1 MELNKEKYLSLK
13 GSRKI
18 VANALLE
25 ESERFLFLDIEEI
38 AGELGTTPST
48 LSRIVRAIG
57 FESFKD
63 FRNWIAKKSGLII
76 PNGEQDIPKGN
87 GLLQDELKG
96 IEAIFSTDTIA
107 KIDQAADLIV
117 SKGNVIVAGF
127 GIDVTDVLVD
137 LLRKYFKW
145 IDIGCRVAKNSK
157 HDAIAAYHSFGEDS
171 VLFLID
177 IEKPFKEA
185 LETLRIF
192 KERGVSRIS
201 LTAMPLS
208 RIGIMSSLVIP
219 LRVERRYLIPAIAPF
234 TAVID
239 LLVMKIANLR
249 KKEAEGKMKYLERVR
264 GDKELI
270 SLNV

>member
-13 GSRKI
+13 GSRRI

-25 ESERFLFLDIEEI
+25 ESEKFLFLDIEEI
-38 AGELGTTPST
+38 AAELGTTPST
-48 LSRIVRAIG
+48 LSRIVRVIG
-57 FESFKD
+57 FGSFKD
-63 FRNWIAKKSGLII
+63 FRNWVAKKSGLIV
-76 PNGEQDIPKGN
+76 PSGGEDNPRDEA
-87 GLLQDELKG
+87 LLQDELKG
-96 IEAIFSTDTIA
+96 METLFTTDIIG
-107 KIDQAADLIV
+107 KIDRAADLIAG
-117 SKGNVIVAGF
+117 KGTVIVAGF

-137 LLRKYFKW
+137 LLRNYLKW
-145 IDIGCRVAKNSK
+145 IDVRCRVAKNSK
-157 HDAIAAYHSFGEDS
+157 HDAIAAYHAFEKDM

-177 IEKPFKEA
+177 LEKPFKEA

-192 KERGVSRIS
+192 KERGVPRVS

-219 LRVERRYLIPAIAPF
+219 LRVERRFLIPPLAPF

-249 KKEAEGKMKYLERVR
+249 AGETEGKMKLLEKIRS
-264 GDKELI
+264 DKELI
-270 SLNV
+270 SLNA